1 MKKKSIIV
9 LLVGIVI
16 VGGISFSVYLKYK
29 NKQEIQRNIAIGA
42 EMQNKSLQEIKGSY
56 TENELTKANVEGK
69 ATLANL
75 YNIAN
80 HFAPGS
86 TLDFYTDKNDN
97 IKRIAIILNIKNSD
111 KSKAMF
117 DFMMLQESI
126 ASLMA
131 PNSIHNGINEYK
143 FLMNYNDQKTGNEVT
158 YSLINN
164 EYYKMTMKFQDSF
177 KEAVRGMNKYNI
189 KTESIDIDNELK
201 NSNITEDYMNIMRQ
215 NYIIQKVLKESKGQ
229 LIRN

>member
-1 MKKKSIIV
+1 
-9 LLVGIVI
+9 
-16 VGGISFSVYLKYK
+16 
-29 NKQEIQRNIAIGA
+29 
-42 EMQNKSLQEIKGSY
+42 
-56 TENELTKANVEGK
+56 
-69 ATLANL
+69 
-75 YNIAN
+75 
-80 HFAPGS
+80 
-86 TLDFYTDKNDN
+86 
-97 IKRIAIILNIKNSD
+97 
-111 KSKAMF
+111 MF

-201 NSNITEDYMNIMRQ
+201 NSNITEDYMNIIRQ